1 MRIRGYEDTR
11 IQGCKDARM
20 QGCKD
25 TRIRGYVD
33 TRMRGYEDTRIRGY
47 KDARI
52 RGSEDIYLLDMLVML
67 FHQDPLA
74 CLHRGQGPET
84 RVYVDEP
91 LAQVLHPKFLQ
102 VWFG

>member
-11 IQGCKDARM
+11 MQGCEDARM
-20 QGCKD
+20 Q
-25 TRIRGYVD
+25 
-33 TRMRGYEDTRIRGY
+33 GYEDTRIRGY
-47 KDARI
+47 EDARI
-52 RGSEDIYLLDMLVML
+52 RGNEDIYLLDMLVML

-84 RVYVDEP
+84 RVDVDEP